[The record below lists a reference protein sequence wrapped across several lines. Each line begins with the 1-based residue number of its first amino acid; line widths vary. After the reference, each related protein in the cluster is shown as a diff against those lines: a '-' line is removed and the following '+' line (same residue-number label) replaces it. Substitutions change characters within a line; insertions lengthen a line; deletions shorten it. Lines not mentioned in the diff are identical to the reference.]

1 MPHLFWKGIV
11 REVNCLKEKT
21 GEEGAKE
28 RISGEIGIM
37 RRGAGMATC
46 FTVLL
51 TIAFPLAVA
60 LHDCASVL
68 TCTRMESPKTARDAG
83 PSASAA
89 IKYSLRAL
97 RGGSSDVSAAGHAQ
111 VCVCRIG
118 WVVNLIFAP
127 PSSSSIPTSI
137 ILVLSLS
144 LSLYQSRQSFER
156 CHIHVYTYNIYFF
169 FYRPPLF
176 HTPIGAGGR

>member
-1 MPHLFWKGIV
+1 M
-11 REVNCLKEKT
+11 REVNCFKERRRKKVE
-21 GEEGAKE
+21 GEKE
-28 RISGEIGIM
+28 RISGEIGTM

-46 FTVLL
+46 FTVVL

-60 LHDCASVL
+60 LHDCAASVL
-68 TCTRMESPKTARDAG
+68 TCTRMASSKTARDAG

-118 WVVNLIFAP
+118 WVVNFVFAP
-127 PSSSSIPTSI
+127 PSSSTIPTSI
-137 ILVLSLS
+137 ILVLSTSLS
-144 LSLYQSRQSFER
+144 LSQSQQSFDG
-156 CHIHVYTYNIYFF
+156 CHIHVYIYYIHFF
-169 FYRPPLF
+169 SIAHPFSI
-176 HTPIGAGGR
+176 HPIGAGGR